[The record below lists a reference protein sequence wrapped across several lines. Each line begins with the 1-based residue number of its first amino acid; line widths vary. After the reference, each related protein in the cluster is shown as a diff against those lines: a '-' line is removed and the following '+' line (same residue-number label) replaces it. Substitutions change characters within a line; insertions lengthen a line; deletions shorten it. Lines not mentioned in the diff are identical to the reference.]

1 LRDDFAFIIYND
13 HPDKH
18 DMRSCGETVMPQASQ
33 PAEKIKV
40 MGDKSPKS
48 NQKKS
53 SQKQV
58 KVNSDDQKKQQ
69 AVAAKQAATK
79 KK

>member
-1 LRDDFAFIIYND
+1 MPLPAWSRHLRGNIDSA
-13 HPDKH
+13 
-18 DMRSCGETVMPQASQ
+18 GESTQSR
-33 PAEKIKV
+33 KIKH

-53 SQKQV
+53 SQKQS
-58 KVNSDDQKKQQ
+58 KVNSADQKKQQ
-69 AVAAKQAATK
+69 AMAAAKASLK